1 MVITAV
7 YRGKVV
13 CMKAWQSIV
22 LTCCLSTPGVLLA
35 AGDATTPSAPSD
47 LRNVILIT
55 LDGVR
60 SQEIFGG
67 LDETIAVHDAE
78 QVYSEIAEVRTRYP
92 GDTAEQRRTAL
103 MPNFWKLLAPQG
115 QVFGNAALG
124 NHVKVQ
130 NQVLW
135 STPGYVEIMTGGPRG
150 VSDNEARRYPWPTA
164 MEVAKKELGLDYHQ
178 VAQIGS
184 WTGYS
189 LAAASQDD
197 AFLMVGTFD
206 KIPAPWSTTELDKLA
221 GLRSEVMGLW
231 SEGSDDM
238 LTFRMA
244 QGYLQARQP
253 RLLWIALVNSDDWAH
268 ADRYDRYLDYLH
280 RVDGLIG
287 ELWQTVQ
294 AMDAYR
300 DRTTL
305 IMTTDHGRGLQG
317 SDWAEHDIS
326 IPGSEDIW
334 LAVIGPDTPDMGELT
349 TPGMAYQ
356 GQVAATVL
364 QYLGL
369 DYRQL
374 GPDVLPPVS
383 AVNEESAVSEESG
396 R

>member
-1 MVITAV
+1 
-7 YRGKVV
+7 
-13 CMKAWQSIV
+13 MKTWQSFA
-22 LTCCLSTPGVLLA
+22 LTCCLSTPGTLLA
-35 AGDATTPSAPSD
+35 ASDAIAPPAAAEH
-47 LRNVILIT
+47 RNVILVTI
-55 LDGVR
+55 DGVR

-92 GDTAEQRRTAL
+92 GDTAEQRRAAL

-124 NHVKVQ
+124 SHVKVQ

-135 STPGYVEIMTGGPRG
+135 STPGYVEIMTGGPRE

-206 KIPAPWSTTELDKLA
+206 KIPAPYSTAELDKLA
-221 GLRSEVMGLW
+221 DLRSEVMGLW

-244 QGYLQARQP
+244 EGYLQAHQP

-268 ADRYDRYLDYLH
+268 SDRYDRYLDYLH
-280 RVDGLIG
+280 RVDRLIG

-305 IMTTDHGRGLQG
+305 IITTDHGRGLQG

-334 LAVIGPDTPDMGELT
+334 LAVIGPDTPDTGEVSTSGTL
-349 TPGMAYQ
+349 YQ
-356 GQVAATVL
+356 GQVAATL
-364 QYLGL
+364 LHYLGV
-369 DYRQL
+369 DDRQL
-374 GPDVLPPVS
+374 APDALPPVQV
-383 AVNEESAVSEESG
+383 AG
-396 R
+396 KDTDM

>member
-1 MVITAV
+1 
-7 YRGKVV
+7 
-13 CMKAWQSIV
+13 MKAWQSMV
-22 LTCCLSTPGVLLA
+22 LTLWLCAPGFLLA
-35 AGDATTPSAPSD
+35 ASDSATPSAQSER
-47 LRNVILIT
+47 RNVILIT
-55 LDGVR
+55 IDGVR

-67 LDETIAVHDAE
+67 LDETIAVHDAQ
-78 QVYSEIAEVRTRYP
+78 QVYSEIAEVRSRYP
-92 GDTAEQRRTAL
+92 GGTGGQRRAAL
-103 MPNFWKLLAPQG
+103 MPNLWNLLAPQG
-115 QVFGNAALG
+115 QIFGNAALG

-135 STPGYVEIMTGGPRG
+135 STPGYVEIMTGAPRE
-150 VSDNEARRYPWPTA
+150 VRDNEARRYPWPTA
-164 MEVAKKELGLDYHQ
+164 MEVAKKELGLDYQQ

-206 KIPAPWSTTELDKLA
+206 KVPAPFSTPELDKLA

-231 SEGSDDM
+231 SEGSDDV

-244 QGYLQARQP
+244 HGYLQTQQP

-294 AMDAYR
+294 STDAYR
-300 DRTTL
+300 DKTTL
-305 IMTTDHGRGLQG
+305 IITTDHGRGLQG
-317 SDWAEHDIS
+317 SDWIEHDIS
-326 IPGSEDIW
+326 IPGSADIW
-334 LAVIGPDTPDMGELT
+334 LAVIGPDTPDVGEVT
-349 TPGMAYQ
+349 TLGTLYQ
-356 GQVAATVL
+356 GQVAATL
-364 QYLGL
+364 LYYLGL
-369 DYRQL
+369 DHHSL
-374 GPDVLPPVS
+374 DSKALPPVS
-383 AVNEESAVSEESG
+383 VYSPIGEP